1 MIEDQDAPRHN
12 TCFFRAFVYFEN
24 KGSAIDCIVRDISDT
39 GARLQFSKLL
49 NFSECVHLHIPAKG
63 QSFRARVA
71 WHDGDEIGVAFHASA
86 KTDSI
91 DISVDRRMDRL
102 ESEIATLKQTVKHLQ
117 EKHREENGSGIGA
130 Q

>member
-1 MIEDQDAPRHN
+1 
-12 TCFFRAFVYFEN
+12 
-24 KGSAIDCIVRDISDT
+24 
-39 GARLQFSKLL
+39 
-49 NFSECVHLHIPAKG
+49 
-63 QSFRARVA
+63 VA